1 MVKAGAAWLSRNVI
15 ADAPHG
21 CGAWARAA
29 GPVGDQRGLKG
40 MALRWRLAVITLA
53 VCFLCL
59 LHAEVCSAAGFYAS
73 MGYRPALQNIGRLAM
88 SMDGRTADVFA
99 PGLDT
104 CCGPLEAREVDSR
117 MIVRSARAASVTYSS
132 DYTGVFG
139 GVLLTAALGWNLRLR
154 GAFLVLY
161 APGVT
166 PSLTIRMYY

>member
-139 GVLLTAALGWNLRLR
+139 VGCC
-154 GAFLVLY
+154 
-161 APGVT
+161 
-166 PSLTIRMYY
+166 